1 MRNSWLIAW
10 NLVNRTIGTWKG
22 FIIGI
27 LLPTVVIALV
37 LGFAGGSAPKAV
49 KIGYVDHNQSRLSEF
64 VINKIKS
71 MDRFE
76 LVSLSSDQEAGDAV
90 IDEDVRAAFIIP
102 ETYEANLLEQGK
114 AHIQQIQMA
123 LSEAA
128 VALELALNQ
137 ATEQTVQA
145 LFVVQEA
152 RGWADLDSVAALL
165 DEQQKRSIRFDNV
178 AWNEKAISSPFS
190 VIGFM
195 LMFLMILINQ
205 SITTIVEDRR
215 DQLTARV
222 YAAPVNSFQI
232 ALGNFLGT
240 MILGTVQ
247 VLLIMTITRVVFDFS
262 FGGPFWLEFIILEC
276 FILAV
281 LGLASA
287 VGGLVKNADQLG
299 IINTLVMTPTCMLGG
314 CFWPVEFMPEFMQKI
329 ANFMPQK
336 WAIDATTSIAQGNDI
351 TDITLHLGILLLF
364 AAVLLGLGA
373 SVLRPSEVNS

>member
-10 NLVNRTIGTWKG
+10 NLVKRTIGTWKG

-27 LLPTVVIALV
+27 LLPTVVIAVV
-37 LGFAGGSAPKAV
+37 LGFAGGSVPSAV
-49 KIGYVDHNQSRLSEF
+49 KIGYVDHNQSLLSKY
-64 VINKIKS
+64 VIDKVKS
-71 MDRFE
+71 VDRFE
-76 LVSLSSDQEAGDAV
+76 LVPLSSDQEAGDAV
-90 IDEDVRAAFIIP
+90 IEEEVRAAFIIP
-102 ETYEANLLEQGK
+102 EAYETHLLEEGK

-123 LSEAA
+123 LSEQAA
-128 VALELALNQ
+128 ALELVLNQ

-145 LFVVQEA
+145 LYVVQEA
-152 RGWADLDSVAALL
+152 KGWADLDSVVKLL
-165 DEQQKRSIRFDNV
+165 DEHQKRSIRFDNV
-178 AWNEKAISSPFS
+178 EWNENVYTSPFS

-232 ALGNFLGT
+232 ALGNFLGS
-240 MILGTVQ
+240 MILGTIQ

-287 VGGLVKNADQLG
+287 VGGMVKNADQLG

-314 CFWPVEFMPEFMQKI
+314 CFWPVEFMPEFMQKMS
-329 ANFMPQK
+329 NFMPQK
-336 WAIDATTSIAQGNDI
+336 WAIDATTSIAQGNAI
-351 TDITLHLGILLLF
+351 TDIALHLGILLLF
-364 AAVLLGLGA
+364 AAVLLGFGA
-373 SVLRPSEVNS
+373 SVLKPSEVKS